1 MAAVDLTQL
10 VNAVDFSS
18 TTITVLAV
26 AAVLVVVLVSIAAS
40 MMVIGMVRGQVFY
53 GGRFWDADVYEAGL
67 RDVKEQARKGKLVDA
82 ESRRAVDRFEGRE
95 KSRRSSSYKIP
106 STRF

>member
-1 MAAVDLTQL
+1 MPAVDLTQI
-10 VNAVDFSS
+10 VSAVDFSS
-18 TTITVLAV
+18 TTVAVMAV
-26 AAVLVVVLVSIAAS
+26 AAVLVGVFVVIAAS
-40 MMVIGMVRGQVFY
+40 MYVLGMVRGQVFY

-67 RDVKEQARKGKLVDA
+67 RDVKEQARKGKLVDG

-95 KSRRSSSYKIP
+95 KKRSSSSHIS

>member
-1 MAAVDLTQL
+1 MPAVDLTQI
-10 VNAVDFSS
+10 VAAVDFS
-18 TTITVLAV
+18 TTTVAIMAV
-26 AAVLVVVLVSIAAS
+26 AAVLVGVFVVIAAS
-40 MMVIGMVRGQVFY
+40 MFVLGLVRGQVFY

-95 KSRRSSSYKIP
+95 KKRSSSYRIP
-106 STRF
+106 SMRV

>member
-1 MAAVDLTQL
+1 MPAVDLTPI

-18 TTITVLAV
+18 TTIAVMAV
-26 AAVLVVVLVSIAAS
+26 AAVLVGVFVVIAAS
-40 MMVIGMVRGQVFY
+40 IFVLGMVRGQVFY

-67 RDVKEQARKGKLVDA
+67 RDVKEQSRKGKLVDA
-82 ESRRAVDRFEGRE
+82 EYRSAVDRFEGRE

-106 STRF
+106 STRI